1 MENNKNL
8 KLCKVC
14 EKEIA
19 KNAKV
24 CPHCGAKIK
33 KAFYKKPWFIVL
45 AIIVVIAAISS
56 GGKDENKVTDVKVTN
71 VEEKTIE
78 YTKYDVSE
86 LVYDLKNNALK
97 AEKKYNNQYVEIT
110 GKLSNI
116 DSDGSYISLDPSNS
130 QFNFVNVQ
138 CFTKNKEQID
148 KIAEMSKGDIVTLK
162 GKVTSVGEVL
172 GYSVKID
179 EIN

>member
-8 KLCKVC
+8 KTCKVC

-33 KAFYKKPWFIVL
+33 KAFYKKPWFIIL
-45 AIIVVIAAISS
+45 AVIIVIAAISS
-56 GGKDENKVTDVKVTN
+56 GGKDENKGSDVNDTSA
-71 VEEKTIE
+71 VETSIE
-78 YTKYDVSE
+78 YVKYDVSE
-86 LVYDLKNNALK
+86 MVSDLEENALK

-116 DSDGSYISLDPSNS
+116 DSKGAYISLDPLNKD
-130 QFNFVNVQ
+130 FNFINVQ
-138 CFTKNKEQID
+138 CFTKNDEQVN

-162 GKVTSVGEVL
+162 GKVTSV
-172 GYSVKID
+172 
-179 EIN
+179 